1 MDISVVVPLFNEEES
16 LPELYAWIERVM
28 QANGF
33 SFEVIFVNDGSTD
46 RSWEVIEKLKSQSEH
61 VRGIKFRRNYGKS
74 PALYCGFAEAQGDVV
89 ITMDAD
95 LQDSPDEIPELY
107 RMITEDGY
115 DLVSGWKQ
123 KRYDPLSKTLPTK
136 LFNATARKVSGIKN
150 LHDFNCG
157 LKAYRREVVKH
168 IEVYGE
174 MHRYIPYLAKNA
186 GFKKIGEKVVHH
198 QARKYG
204 TTKFGLNRFVNGYL
218 DLLSLWFLSKFG
230 IKPMHFF
237 GLLGSLMFLIGMI
250 SVIIVGSSKLYA
262 MYNNLPYRLVTD
274 SPYFYLSLT
283 AMIIGTQLFL
293 AGFLGELISRNAQNA
308 GFKKI
313 GEKVVHHQA
322 RKYGT
327 TKFGLNRFVNG
338 YLDLLSLWFLSKF
351 GIKPMH
357 FFGLLGSL
365 MFLIGMISVII
376 VGSSKLYAMYNNL
389 PYRLVTDS
397 PYFYLSL
404 TAMIIGTQLFLAGFL
419 GELISRN
426 APERN
431 NYQIEKKI

>member
-1 MDISVVVPLFNEEES
+1 MDISVVIPLFNEEES

-28 QANGF
+28 KANGF
-33 SFEVIFVNDGSTD
+33 SFEVIFINDGSTD
-46 RSWEVIEKLKSQSEH
+46 HSWEVIEKLKAQSDY
-61 VRGIKFRRNYGKS
+61 VKGIKVRRNYGKS
-74 PALYCGFAEAQGDVV
+74 PALFCGFEEAQGDVV

-107 RMITEDGY
+107 RMIAKEGY

-157 LKAYRREVVKH
+157 LKAYRKEVVKN

-186 GFKKIGEKVVHH
+186 GFKKIGEKAVHH

-218 DLLSLWFLSKFG
+218 DLISLWFLSKFG

-237 GLLGSLMFLIGMI
+237 GLLGSLMFLVGMI
-250 SVIIVGSSKLYA
+250 SVIIVGVSKLYA
-262 MYNNLPYRLVTD
+262 MYN
-274 SPYFYLSLT
+274 
-283 AMIIGTQLFL
+283 G
-293 AGFLGELISRNAQNA
+293 
-308 GFKKI
+308 
-313 GEKVVHHQA
+313 
-322 RKYGT
+322 
-327 TKFGLNRFVNG
+327 
-338 YLDLLSLWFLSKF
+338 
-351 GIKPMH
+351 
-357 FFGLLGSL
+357 
-365 MFLIGMISVII
+365 
-376 VGSSKLYAMYNNL
+376 L

-431 NYQIEKKI
+431 NYQIEKKV

>member
-1 MDISVVVPLFNEEES
+1 MDISVVIPLYNEEES

-28 QANGF
+28 KSNGYT
-33 SFEVIFVNDGSTD
+33 FEVIFVNDGSTD
-46 RSWEVIEKLKSQSEH
+46 RSWEVIEKLKSQSET
-61 VRGIKFRRNYGKS
+61 VKGIKFRRNYGKS

-107 RMITEDGY
+107 RMITEENY

-136 LFNATARKVSGIKN
+136 LFNATARRVSHINN

-157 LKAYRREVVKH
+157 LKAYRKDVVKN

-186 GFKKIGEKVVHH
+186 GFNRIGEKVVQH

-204 TTKFGLNRFVNGYL
+204 STKFGFNRFFNGYL
-218 DLLSLWFLSKFG
+218 DLISLWFLSRFG
-230 IKPMHFF
+230 VKPMHFF
-237 GLLGSLMFLIGMI
+237 GILGSLVFFIGMI
-250 SVIIVGSSKLYA
+250 SVIIVGVSKLIA
-262 MYNNLPYRLVTD
+262 MYNGLPYRLVT
-274 SPYFYLSLT
+274 
-283 AMIIGTQLFL
+283 
-293 AGFLGELISRNAQNA
+293 E
-308 GFKKI
+308 
-313 GEKVVHHQA
+313 
-322 RKYGT
+322 
-327 TKFGLNRFVNG
+327 
-338 YLDLLSLWFLSKF
+338 
-351 GIKPMH
+351 
-357 FFGLLGSL
+357 
-365 MFLIGMISVII
+365 
-376 VGSSKLYAMYNNL
+376 
-389 PYRLVTDS
+389 S